1 MFVTEANSSCIR
13 KLLKSYEQTAF
24 YFNNWPADGVL
35 WLNCPGKKYGY
46 CEVMI
51 SLGET
56 RLKSS
61 RLSLDMKGIL
71 LLMLYDKIIPDR
83 LFVHSLQMVLNLLVF
98 SFMFF
103 VGIPLRALSLAVKC
117 EEISCWSNITILDG

>member
-1 MFVTEANSSCIR
+1 MV
-13 KLLKSYEQTAF
+13 KLCS
-24 YFNNWPADGVL
+24 
-35 WLNCPGKKYGY
+35 GKKYGY

-83 LFVHSLQMVLNLLVF
+83 LFVHSLQMVLNLLLF
-98 SFMFF
+98 SFMYFA
-103 VGIPLRALSLAVKC
+103 GIPLRVLFPSVKC
-117 EEISCWSNITILDG
+117 EEISWSNITILDG